1 MAKYFRKNNGTIIEA
16 TGDHDLASL
25 KERFTECN
33 ADGSELKKEVTKAK
47 PKASKK
53 KEGK

>member
-16 TGDHDLASL
+16 TGNHDLASL
-25 KERFTECN
+25 KERFAECN
-33 ADGSELKKEVTKAK
+33 ADGSDLKKEK
-47 PKASKK
+47 PKPKTKK

>member
-1 MAKYFRKNNGTIIEA
+1 MGKYFRKTNGTIIEA
-16 TGDHDLASL
+16 TENHDLQSL
-25 KERFTECN
+25 RARFTECN